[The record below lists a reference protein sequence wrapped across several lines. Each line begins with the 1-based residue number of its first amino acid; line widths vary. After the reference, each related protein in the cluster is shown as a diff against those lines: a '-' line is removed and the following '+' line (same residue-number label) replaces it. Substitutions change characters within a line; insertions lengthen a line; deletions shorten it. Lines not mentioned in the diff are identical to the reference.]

1 MYREQMMKD
10 FFVVLFSAIFCYD
23 GCNLS
28 IQKSIIRIEEDTD
41 PEVNLMTDSQI
52 IALFW
57 ERCEDAIRET
67 DAAYGR
73 KLYAISDK
81 ILRSQQ
87 DAEESVSDTYMRAWE
102 TIPPQKPN
110 YFFAYLAKICRNFS
124 LSKLQWNSAAKR
136 NTEVVSLTQE
146 MEQCIP
152 DRSHERK
159 LEGEEIG
166 RVLNRFLDSISLES
180 RLIFMRRYWYT
191 DSIQEIAA
199 RYNISQSKVKT
210 QLHRTRNKL
219 QLFLESEGIYV

>member
-1 MYREQMMKD
+1 
-10 FFVVLFSAIFCYD
+10 
-23 GCNLS
+23 
-28 IQKSIIRIEEDTD
+28 
-41 PEVNLMTDSQI
+41 MTDSQI

-57 ERCEDAIRET
+57 ERNEDAIRET
-67 DAAYGR
+67 DAVYGR

-102 TIPPQKPN
+102 TIPPLMPN

-124 LSKLQWNSAAKR
+124 LGKLQWNSAAKR
-136 NTEVVSLTQE
+136 NAEVISLTQE

-166 RVLNRFLDSISLES
+166 RVMNRFLDSICVES

-191 DSIQEIAA
+191 DSIAEIAA
-199 RYNISQSKVKT
+199 RYHISQSKVKT

-219 QLFLESEGIYV
+219 QLFLESEGICV

>member
-1 MYREQMMKD
+1 
-10 FFVVLFSAIFCYD
+10 
-23 GCNLS
+23 
-28 IQKSIIRIEEDTD
+28 
-41 PEVNLMTDSQI
+41 MTDSQI

-57 ERCEDAIRET
+57 ERNEDAIQET
-67 DAAYGR
+67 DAVYGR

-81 ILRSQQ
+81 ILRSSQ

-124 LSKLQWNSAAKR
+124 LRKLQWNSAAKR
-136 NTEVVSLTQE
+136 NAEVVSLTQE

-166 RVLNRFLDSISLES
+166 QVLNRFLDSISLES

-191 DSIQEIAA
+191 DSIAEIAA

-210 QLHRTRNKL
+210 QLHRTRTKL

>member
-1 MYREQMMKD
+1 
-10 FFVVLFSAIFCYD
+10 
-23 GCNLS
+23 
-28 IQKSIIRIEEDTD
+28 
-41 PEVNLMTDSQI
+41 MTDAQI

-57 ERCEDAIRET
+57 ARNEDAIRQT
-67 DAAYGR
+67 DTAYGR

-81 ILRSQQ
+81 ILRSAQ

-124 LSKLQWNSAAKR
+124 LGRLEWNSAAKR
-136 NTEVVSLTQE
+136 NADVVSLTQE

-159 LEGEEIG
+159 LESEEIG
-166 RVLNRFLDSISLES
+166 RVLNQFLDSISLES

-219 QLFLESEGIYV
+219 QLFLESEGICV

>member
-1 MYREQMMKD
+1 
-10 FFVVLFSAIFCYD
+10 
-23 GCNLS
+23 
-28 IQKSIIRIEEDTD
+28 
-41 PEVNLMTDSQI
+41 MTDSQI

-57 ERCEDAIRET
+57 ERNEDAIRET
-67 DAAYGR
+67 DAVYGR
-73 KLYAISDK
+73 KLYAVSDK
-81 ILRSQQ
+81 ILHSKQ

-102 TIPPQKPN
+102 TIPPQTPN
-110 YFFAYLAKICRNFS
+110 YFFAYLAKICRNLS
-124 LSKLQWNSAAKR
+124 LSRLQWNSAAKR
-136 NTEVVSLTQE
+136 TAEVVSLTQE

-166 RVLNRFLDSISLES
+166 RVLNAFLGSISLES

-199 RYNISQSKVKT
+199 RYNISQGKVKT

-219 QLFLESEGIYV
+219 QLFLEKEGIYL

>member
-1 MYREQMMKD
+1 
-10 FFVVLFSAIFCYD
+10 
-23 GCNLS
+23 
-28 IQKSIIRIEEDTD
+28 
-41 PEVNLMTDSQI
+41 MTDSQI

-57 ERCEDAIRET
+57 ERNEEAIQET
-67 DAAYGR
+67 DAVYGR
-73 KLYAISDK
+73 KLYASSDK
-81 ILRSQQ
+81 ILHSNQ

-110 YFFAYLAKICRNFS
+110 YFFAYLAKICRKFS

-136 NTEVVSLTQE
+136 TAEVVSLTQE

-152 DRSHERK
+152 DRSHERT

-219 QLFLESEGIYV
+219 QLFLESEEIYV

>member
-1 MYREQMMKD
+1 M
-10 FFVVLFSAIFCYD
+10 
-23 GCNLS
+23 
-28 IQKSIIRIEEDTD
+28 D

-57 ERCEDAIRET
+57 ERNENAIRET

-73 KLYAISDK
+73 KLYAVSDK

-102 TIPPQKPN
+102 TIPPQRPN
-110 YFFAYLAKICRNFS
+110 YFFAYLAKICRNCS
-124 LSKLQWNSAAKR
+124 LSRLQWNSAAKR
-136 NTEVVSLTQE
+136 NAEVVSLTQE
-146 MEQCIP
+146 MENCIP
-152 DRSHERK
+152 DRSYERK

-166 RVLNRFLDSISLES
+166 RVLNAFLDSISLES

-191 DSIQEIAA
+191 DSIAEIAA
-199 RYNISQSKVKT
+199 RYSISEGKVKT

-219 QLFLESEGIYV
+219 QLFLAKEGIYV

>member
-1 MYREQMMKD
+1 M
-10 FFVVLFSAIFCYD
+10 
-23 GCNLS
+23 N
-28 IQKSIIRIEEDTD
+28 
-41 PEVNLMTDSQI
+41 DSQI

-57 ERCEDAIRET
+57 ERNEDAIQET
-67 DAAYGR
+67 DAIYGR

-81 ILRSQQ
+81 ILRSTH

-136 NTEVVSLTQE
+136 PAEVVSLTQE

-191 DSIQEIAA
+191 DSIAEIAE
-199 RYNISQSKVKT
+199 RYHISQSKVKT

-219 QLFLESEGIYV
+219 QLFLEKEGIYV

>member
-1 MYREQMMKD
+1 
-10 FFVVLFSAIFCYD
+10 
-23 GCNLS
+23 
-28 IQKSIIRIEEDTD
+28 
-41 PEVNLMTDSQI
+41 MTDSQI

-57 ERCEDAIRET
+57 ERSEDAIRET

-81 ILRSQQ
+81 ILRSSQ

-136 NTEVVSLTQE
+136 NADVVSLTQE
-146 MEQCIP
+146 MEQCIA
-152 DRSHERK
+152 DHSHNRK

-166 RVLNRFLDSISLES
+166 RVLNRFLDSISAES

-191 DSIQEIAA
+191 DSIGEIAA

-219 QLFLESEGIYV
+219 RLFLESEGIYV